1 MTEKTNFYDIVKH
14 YKGSLYLKM
23 PSYDMTT
30 LPRSVVIPHNVKKVR
45 VPRTNALG
53 IFQDAALEEMYKKGY
68 FTVEP
73 AKQFEADVAEMYM
86 PVEDK
91 VQAIPEDEIL
101 EMLVKGNRVAVR
113 KALEEGGANR
123 DNIIMVA
130 TEHIEDIPL
139 SMVSD
144 LNKILGVELQVEDAS
159 VE

>member
-1 MTEKTNFYDIVKH
+1 MTEKTSFYDIVKH
-14 YKGSLYLKM
+14 YKGSLYLNM

-30 LPRSVVIPHNVKKVR
+30 LPRKVAIPHNVKKVR

-53 IFQDAALEEMYKKGY
+53 IFQNPALERMYKKGY
-68 FTVEP
+68 FSVEP

-91 VQAIPEDEIL
+91 VEIIAEEAIL

-130 TEHIEDIPL
+130 TEHIDDIPM
-139 SMVSD
+139 SMISD

>member
-14 YKGSLYLKM
+14 YKGSLYLNM

-53 IFQDAALEEMYKKGY
+53 IFQDAALERMYKEGY

-91 VQAIPEDEIL
+91 VQVIPEDEIL
-101 EMLVKGNRVAVR
+101 AMLVKGNRVAVK

-123 DNIIMVA
+123 DNIMVA
-130 TEHIEDIPL
+130 TEHIDDIPM
-139 SMVSD
+139 SMISD

>member
-1 MTEKTNFYDIVKH
+1 MTEKTSFYDIVKH
-14 YKGSLYLKM
+14 YKGSLYLNM

-30 LPRSVVIPHNVKKVR
+30 LPRKVAIPHNVKKVR

-53 IFQDAALEEMYKKGY
+53 IFQDPALERMYKKGY
-68 FTVEP
+68 FSVEP

-91 VQAIPEDEIL
+91 VEVIAEEAIL

-130 TEHIEDIPL
+130 TEHIDDIPM
-139 SMVSD
+139 SMISD

>member
-1 MTEKTNFYDIVKH
+1 MTEKTSFYDIVKH
-14 YKGSLYLKM
+14 FKGSLYLNM

-30 LPRSVVIPHNVKKVR
+30 LPRKVVIPHNIKKVR

-53 IFQDAALEEMYKKGY
+53 IFQDPALERMYKMGY

-91 VQAIPEDEIL
+91 VEAIAESAIL

-130 TEHIEDIPL
+130 TEHIDDIPM
-139 SMVSD
+139 SMISD